1 MANQELQVAPRTV
14 LGKKVKALRSAGQT
28 PGNIFGHK
36 VESTAVQADTVA
48 LTHMLRHSSRN
59 QIINLS
65 VDGESSPRTVVVRDV
80 SRDPVTGKLLHI
92 DFFQISMTEKMRAQV
107 PLVLVGESDAVKTYN
122 GVLLQLIENVEVE
135 ALPGDIP
142 ANFEVDVSKIT
153 ELEGSLHVR
162 DLSIDTTRVTLHTD
176 PDVVV
181 ARVASPRLATE
192 EEAAAEAAAAGEEGA
207 APAEGAPAEGSA
219 EPASGGD

>member
-36 VESTAVQADTVA
+36 VESTAVQVDTVA
-48 LTHMLRHSSRN
+48 LTHLLRHSSRN

-65 VDGESSPRTVVVRDV
+65 VDGEPAPRTVVVRDV
-80 SRDPVTGKLLHI
+80 SRDPVTGKLLHV
-92 DFFQISMTEKMRAQV
+92 DFFQVSMTEKMRAQV

-122 GVLLQLIENVEVE
+122 GVLLQLVEHIEVE

-142 ANFEVDVSKIT
+142 AHIEVDVSKIT

-162 DLSIDTTRVTLHTD
+162 DLNIDTSRVTLHTD

-192 EEAAAEAAAAGEEGA
+192 EEAAAEAAAGAEAA

-219 EPASGGD
+219 EPAAGGD